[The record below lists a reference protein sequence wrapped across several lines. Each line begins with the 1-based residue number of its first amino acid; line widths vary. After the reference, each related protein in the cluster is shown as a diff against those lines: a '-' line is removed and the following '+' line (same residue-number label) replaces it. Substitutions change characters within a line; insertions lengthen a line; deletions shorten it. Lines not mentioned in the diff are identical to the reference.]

1 MTESKRIAEL
11 HSYEILDTDEEFSFD
26 DITEFASKVLDVTY
40 VFINLID
47 KNRQWAKS
55 AAGLPREA
63 AECDRND
70 SFCINPNPCLLMR
83 RTPQLTIDREGAHSK
98 QYPSR
103 LVAHWHL
110 CEKPL
115 GICALFGFGTQHFQP
130 FWVQKAPI
138 L

>member
-55 AAGLPREA
+55 AAGIPREA

-70 SFCINPNPCLLMR
+70 SLCNIAIQKNVPLIIPDALADDRFSGVGCVCNAPNVR
-83 RTPQLTIDREGAHSK
+83 FYAGSH
-98 QYPSR
+98 
-103 LVAHWHL
+103 
-110 CEKPL
+110 
-115 GICALFGFGTQHFQP
+115 
-130 FWVQKAPI
+130 
-138 L
+138 